1 MRRAALTTAA
11 LLGALVAPAAWG
23 ARAAQEQ
30 QQPQAQQ
37 QQSQR
42 ALTEVERQLEASRKR
57 DAELARSA
65 EALERELTSL
75 RTRLVQT
82 ADEAT
87 RLENELTGLEETLR
101 AMEAEER
108 VQAAKLDADK
118 AQISELLGALQRL
131 SRIPPEAMIARPES
145 PVDTLR
151 SALLL
156 RSAVPLLRDRAEA
169 LAGALQ
175 QFADLRTH
183 LAERRTQAEKA
194 RAALASRQ
202 GDIAKLVERRQELQ
216 QQTEAEREQVA
227 DRMASLGTEAKD
239 LRTLLEKLERER
251 VEREKR
257 EAEERRRAEE
267 RRKAEAA
274 ARIAAIAREK
284 AAAEKAAVEKT
295 ERERAAREAAA
306 AEARERE
313 LAAAAA
319 RPPAVPDSKDEAQR
333 LPVAGQVTTRYGE
346 ADKFGVTSRGLT
358 VTSRPGAQVV
368 APTAGSVMFAGPFRG
383 YGLIL
388 IVEHPNGYHSLIAGL
403 GRIDT
408 KVGQRVLA
416 GEPLGVMGTPSDG
429 NPDLYFELRRN
440 GQPINP
446 QRGLP
451 ASDGKGQG

>member
-1 MRRAALTTAA
+1 MRRAALATAA
-11 LLGALVAPAAWG
+11 LLGALTAPAAWVP
-23 ARAAQEQ
+23 AASAQAQ
-30 QQPQAQQ
+30 KQPQAQQ
-37 QQSQR
+37 QQSQN

-57 DAELARSA
+57 DAELARSS
-65 EALERELTSL
+65 EALERELASL

-156 RSAVPLLRDRAEA
+156 RSAVPILRDRAEA

-183 LAERRTQAEKA
+183 LAERRAQAEKA
-194 RAALASRQ
+194 RADLASRQ

-216 QQTEAEREQVA
+216 ERTQAEREQVA
-227 DRMASLGTEAKD
+227 DRMASLGNEAKD
-239 LRTLLEKLERER
+239 LRTLLEKMERER
-251 VEREKR
+251 IEREKR

-274 ARIAAIAREK
+274 AKAAALAREK
-284 AAAEKAAVEKT
+284 AATEKA
-295 ERERAAREAAA
+295 EREKAAREAAA

-313 LAAAAA
+313 LAAAA
-319 RPPAVPDSKDEAQR
+319 RPPAPPDSKDEVQR

-368 APTAGSVMFAGPFRG
+368 APSAGSVMFAGPFRG

-416 GEPLGVMGTPSDG
+416 GEPLGIMGTPADG

>member
-11 LLGALVAPAAWG
+11 LLGALAAPAAW
-23 ARAAQEQ
+23 AQAQ
-30 QQPQAQQ
+30 KQPQPQE

-57 DAELARSA
+57 DAELARSS
-65 EALERELTSL
+65 EALERELASL
-75 RTRLVQT
+75 RSRLVQT

-108 VQAAKLDADK
+108 VQAARLDAEK

-156 RSAVPLLRDRAEA
+156 RSAVPILRDRAEA

-194 RAALASRQ
+194 RTDLAARQ
-202 GDIAKLVERRQELQ
+202 GDIAKLVARRQELQ
-216 QQTEAEREQVA
+216 QQTQAEREQVA
-227 DRMASLGTEAKD
+227 DRMASLGNEAKD
-239 LRTLLEKLERER
+239 LRTLLERMERER
-251 VEREKR
+251 IEREKR
-257 EAEERRRAEE
+257 EAEERRKAEE
-267 RRKAEAA
+267 RCKAEAA
-274 ARIAAIAREK
+274 AKAAALAREK
-284 AAAEKAAVEKT
+284 AAIEKA
-295 ERERAAREAAA
+295 EREKAAREAAA

-313 LAAAAA
+313 LVAAA
-319 RPPAVPDSKDEAQR
+319 RPPPAPPDADSKGEVSR

-368 APTAGSVMFAGPFRG
+368 APSAGSVMFAGPFRG

-416 GEPLGVMGTPSDG
+416 GEPLGVMGTPPDG

>member
-1 MRRAALTTAA
+1 MRRAALATAA
-11 LLGALVAPAAWG
+11 LLGALAAPAAWVP
-23 ARAAQEQ
+23 AAWAQAQ
-30 QQPQAQQ
+30 KQPQAQQ
-37 QQSQR
+37 QSQN

-57 DAELARSA
+57 DAELARSS

-156 RSAVPLLRDRAEA
+156 RSAVPILRDRAEA

-175 QFADLRTH
+175 QFAELRTH
-183 LAERRTQAEKA
+183 LAERRAQAEKA
-194 RAALASRQ
+194 RADLASRQ

-216 QQTEAEREQVA
+216 DRTQAEREQVA
-227 DRMASLGTEAKD
+227 DRMASLGNEAKD
-239 LRTLLEKLERER
+239 LRTLLEKMERER
-251 VEREKR
+251 IEREKR

-274 ARIAAIAREK
+274 AKAAALAREK
-284 AAAEKAAVEKT
+284 AATEKA
-295 ERERAAREAAA
+295 EREKAAREAAA
-306 AEARERE
+306 AEAREQE
-313 LAAAAA
+313 LAAAA
-319 RPPAVPDSKDEAQR
+319 RPPSPPDSKDEVQR

-368 APTAGSVMFAGPFRG
+368 APSAGSVMFAGPFRG

-416 GEPLGVMGTPSDG
+416 GEPLGIMGTPADG

>member
-1 MRRAALTTAA
+1 MRRAALATAA
-11 LLGALVAPAAWG
+11 LLGTLAASAAWVPAAW
-23 ARAAQEQ
+23 AQAPK
-30 QQPQAQQ
+30 QPQAQQ
-37 QQSQR
+37 QSQN

-57 DAELARSA
+57 DAELARSS

-156 RSAVPLLRDRAEA
+156 RSAVPILRERAEA
-169 LAGALQ
+169 LADALQ
-175 QFADLRTH
+175 QFAELRTH
-183 LAERRTQAEKA
+183 LAERRAQAEKA
-194 RAALASRQ
+194 RADLTSRQ

-216 QQTEAEREQVA
+216 DRTQAEREQVA
-227 DRMASLGTEAKD
+227 DRMASLGNEAKD
-239 LRTLLEKLERER
+239 LRTLLEKMERER
-251 VEREKR
+251 IEREKR

-274 ARIAAIAREK
+274 AKAAALAREK
-284 AAAEKAAVEKT
+284 AATEKA
-295 ERERAAREAAA
+295 EREKAAREAAA
-306 AEARERE
+306 AEAREQE
-313 LAAAAA
+313 LAAAA
-319 RPPAVPDSKDEAQR
+319 RPPSPPDSKDEVQR

-368 APTAGSVMFAGPFRG
+368 APSAGSVMFAGPFRG

-416 GEPLGVMGTPSDG
+416 GEPLGIMGTPADG

>member
-11 LLGALVAPAAWG
+11 LLGALVAPEAWG
-23 ARAAQEQ
+23 VQAAQAQQ

-82 ADEAT
+82 ADETAK
-87 RLENELTGLEETLR
+87 LENELTGLEETLR

-118 AQISELLGALQRL
+118 AQIAELLGALQRL

-156 RSAVPLLRDRAEA
+156 RSAVPILRDRAEA

-194 RAALASRQ
+194 RTALAARQ
-202 GDIAKLVERRQELQ
+202 DDIAKLVERRQELQ
-216 QQTEAEREQVA
+216 QRTEAEREQVA

-274 ARIAAIAREK
+274 AKAAAIAREK
-284 AAAEKAAVEKT
+284 AATEKAEREKAA
-295 ERERAAREAAA
+295 REVAA

-319 RPPAVPDSKDEAQR
+319 AAARPPAAPDSKDEAQR
-333 LPVAGQVTTRYGE
+333 LPVAGQGTTRYGE
-346 ADKFGVTSRGLT
+346 DDKFGVTSRGLT

-368 APTAGSVMFAGPFRG
+368 APSAGSVMFAGPFRG

-388 IVEHPNGYHSLIAGL
+388 IIEHPNGYHSLIAGL

-416 GEPLGVMGTPSDG
+416 GEPLGVMGTPPDG

>member
-11 LLGALVAPAAWG
+11 LLGALAAPAAW
-23 ARAAQEQ
+23 AQAQ
-30 QQPQAQQ
+30 KQPQPQE

-57 DAELARSA
+57 DAELARSS
-65 EALERELTSL
+65 EALERELAAL
-75 RTRLVQT
+75 RSRLVQT

-108 VQAAKLDADK
+108 VQAARLDAEK

-156 RSAVPLLRDRAEA
+156 RSAVPILRDRAEA

-183 LAERRTQAEKA
+183 LAERRTQAGKA
-194 RAALASRQ
+194 RADLASRQ

-216 QQTEAEREQVA
+216 DRTQAEREQVA
-227 DRMASLGTEAKD
+227 DRMASLGNEAKD
-239 LRTLLEKLERER
+239 LRTLLEKMERDR
-251 VEREKR
+251 IEREKR

-274 ARIAAIAREK
+274 AKAAALAREK
-284 AAAEKAAVEKT
+284 AATEKA
-295 ERERAAREAAA
+295 EREKAAREAAA
-306 AEARERE
+306 AEAREQE
-313 LAAAAA
+313 LAAAA
-319 RPPAVPDSKDEAQR
+319 RPPTPPDSKDEVQR

-368 APTAGSVMFAGPFRG
+368 APSAGSVMFAGPFRG

-416 GEPLGVMGTPSDG
+416 GEPLGIMGTPADG

>member
-1 MRRAALTTAA
+1 MRRAALATAA
-11 LLGALVAPAAWG
+11 LLGALAVPAPWVPAAW
-23 ARAAQEQ
+23 AQAQ
-30 QQPQAQQ
+30 KQPQAQN
-37 QQSQR
+37 

-57 DAELARSA
+57 DAELARSS
-65 EALERELTSL
+65 EALERELASL

-156 RSAVPLLRDRAEA
+156 RSAVPILRDRAEA

-194 RAALASRQ
+194 RADLASRQ

-216 QQTEAEREQVA
+216 ERTQAEREQVA
-227 DRMASLGTEAKD
+227 DRMASLGNEAKD
-239 LRTLLEKLERER
+239 LRTLLEKMERER
-251 VEREKR
+251 IEREKR

-274 ARIAAIAREK
+274 ARAAALAREK
-284 AAAEKAAVEKT
+284 AATEKA
-295 ERERAAREAAA
+295 EREKAAREAAA
-306 AEARERE
+306 AEAREQE
-313 LAAAAA
+313 LAAAA
-319 RPPAVPDSKDEAQR
+319 RPPTPPDSKDEVQR

-368 APTAGSVMFAGPFRG
+368 APSAGSVMFAGPFRG

-416 GEPLGVMGTPSDG
+416 GEPLGVMGTPADG

>member
-11 LLGALVAPAAWG
+11 LLGALAAPAAW
-23 ARAAQEQ
+23 AQTQ
-30 QQPQAQQ
+30 KQPQPQE

-57 DAELARSA
+57 DAELARSS

-75 RTRLVQT
+75 RSRLVQT

-87 RLENELTGLEETLR
+87 KLENELTGLEETLR
-101 AMEAEER
+101 VMEAEER
-108 VQAAKLDADK
+108 IQAARLDADK

-156 RSAVPLLRDRAEA
+156 RSAVPILRDRAEA
-169 LAGALQ
+169 LTGALQ

-194 RAALASRQ
+194 STDLAARQ

-216 QQTEAEREQVA
+216 QQTQAEREQVA

-239 LRTLLEKLERER
+239 LRTLLERMERER
-251 VEREKR
+251 IEREKR

-274 ARIAAIAREK
+274 AKAAALAREK
-284 AAAEKAAVEKT
+284 AATEKA
-295 ERERAAREAAA
+295 EREKAAREAAA

-313 LAAAAA
+313 LAAAAL
-319 RPPAVPDSKDEAQR
+319 PPPSPPDSRDEAQR

-368 APTAGSVMFAGPFRG
+368 APSAGSVMFAGPFRG

-416 GEPLGVMGTPSDG
+416 GEPLGVMGTPPDG

-446 QRGLP
+446 QRGSP